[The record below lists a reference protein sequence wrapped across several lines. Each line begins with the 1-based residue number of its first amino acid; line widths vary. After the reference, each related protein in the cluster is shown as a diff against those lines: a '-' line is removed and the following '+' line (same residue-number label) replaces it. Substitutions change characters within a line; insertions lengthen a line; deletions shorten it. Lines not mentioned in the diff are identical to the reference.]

1 MSQRKMLRIHKE
13 LLNLLISLHHSD
25 TEGNIIEQT
34 FQPKSQ
40 ILLEHKQVFSVYI
53 IKSGIAKCYLTEDTG
68 AVFIQEFFGEGWIF
82 GEIEVIRNELSFCS
96 IDAISELVVYKISK
110 DFFLTLLKTN
120 PDFNR
125 LILKTL
131 ADKIYFKAIRHSY
144 NQSHPVESKLLRLKD
159 DFSDLA
165 NLISKQEIA
174 NYLGITI
181 RSLNRTLKDLK
192 AKNLMNF

>member
-1 MSQRKMLRIHKE
+1 MLRINKE
-13 LLNLLISLHHSD
+13 LLNFLGPLYHSD

-68 AVFIQEFFGEGWIF
+68 ADFIQEFFGEGWIF
-82 GEIEVIRNELSFCS
+82 GEIEAIRDDLSFCN
-96 IDAISELVVYKISK
+96 IDAISEVIMYKISK
-110 DFFLTLLKTN
+110 DFFYNLLNTN
-120 PDFNR
+120 EVFNR

-131 ADKIYFKAIRHSY
+131 ANKIYYKAIRHSY

-159 DFSDLA
+159 DFADLA

-174 NYLGITI
+174 NYLGITT
-181 RSLNRTLKDLK
+181 RSLNRTLKELK
-192 AKNLMNF
+192 VKGLMNF

>member
-1 MSQRKMLRIHKE
+1 MLRINKE
-13 LLNLLISLHHSD
+13 LLNFLVALYHSD

-40 ILLEHKQVFSVYI
+40 ILQENKQVFSVYI

-68 AVFIQEFFGEGWIF
+68 DDFIQEFFGEGWIF
-82 GEIEVIRNELSFCS
+82 GEIEVIRDELSFCS
-96 IDAISELVVYKISK
+96 IDAISELVVYKISR
-110 DFFLTLLKTN
+110 DFFNKLLSTN
-120 PDFNR
+120 EAFNR
-125 LILKTL
+125 LILKIL
-131 ADKIYFKAIRHSY
+131 ANKIYFKAIRHSY

-159 DFSDLA
+159 DFADLA

-181 RSLNRTLKDLK
+181 RSLNRTLKELK
-192 AKNLMNF
+192 AKGLMDF